1 MMSGLSKILKA
12 LQNKCSNLFA
22 MLSSVPSMFRAAIA
36 PSSSTVQSAVQ
47 FVVSTFRVEHSILTQ
62 TYLEAVQ
69 TVRSSNTFS
78 TISRLISS
86 FGSLVI
92 KTILSGCTCRMCG
105 MVLIVEGAS
114 RLAETKRVKC
124 ITNRFSAKDSKR
136 KKA

>member
-1 MMSGLSKILKA
+1 MNLSK
-12 LQNKCSNLFA
+12 NLTLAEVTKSTTAKRRGINNEPDDWTIARKNSMLRSAGQFA
-22 MLSSVPSMFRAAIA
+22 
-36 PSSSTVQSAVQ
+36 
-47 FVVSTFRVEHSILTQ
+47 VSTFKVEHSILTQ
-62 TYLEAVQ
+62 MYSEAVQ

-92 KTILSGCTCRMCG
+92 KTILIGFTCLMCG